1 MNTHARNLTLPR
13 PWART
18 APSNWPFLAFV
29 ALIPLQNIYLQYVPN
44 LGGGLNFLNVM
55 FIVSLLGAWR
65 CGGSTVPGTGVNGWM
80 MAYVFYSCLALVI
93 GIGTVAD
100 TSGHASMLKDHL
112 IAVAFLFLA
121 QMSAI
126 DRAGV
131 RRLFL
136 ASLVPLPYI
145 AWVISTQLAW
155 ASSWHYSHDLRVRGT
170 FMELGANELGAF
182 CVTVLMM
189 TGGLLLAARTSLYWK
204 IALAVGF
211 GLAAYGIVSSYS
223 RTAYIASIAGLAL
236 IILFPPGR
244 GRRILPLLAVAAL
257 VWALAPPAAVER
269 FDSITLEAGQRD
281 ESTENRFLFWEV
293 AAARFRERPIFGT
306 GFATFQ
312 SPEVNPYETD
322 AHNFFLRELVE
333 KGLIGGVIVLG
344 LLLSIVRL
352 ARRAARWQPPTT
364 WTHGYMVGLL
374 AALLALVIGNLF
386 GDRFTHYPMIAH
398 FWLYVG
404 LALRLWQ
411 LELAEARERG
421 P

>member
-1 MNTHARNLTLPR
+1 MGAHRA
-13 PWART
+13 
-18 APSNWPFLAFV
+18 FELAVSGFV

-55 FIVSLLGAWR
+55 LIVSLLGAWR

-80 MAYVFYSCLALVI
+80 MAYMLYSCIALVI
-93 GIGTVAD
+93 GIGMVAD

-170 FMELGANELGAF
+170 FMELGANEIGAF

-236 IILFPPGR
+236 IVLFPPGR
-244 GRRILPLLAVAAL
+244 MRRLLPFLAVSAL
-257 VWALAPPAAVER
+257 V
-269 FDSITLEAGQRD
+269 
-281 ESTENRFLFWEV
+281 
-293 AAARFRERPIFGT
+293 
-306 GFATFQ
+306 
-312 SPEVNPYETD
+312 
-322 AHNFFLRELVE
+322 
-333 KGLIGGVIVLG
+333 
-344 LLLSIVRL
+344 
-352 ARRAARWQPPTT
+352 
-364 WTHGYMVGLL
+364 
-374 AALLALVIGNLF
+374 
-386 GDRFTHYPMIAH
+386 
-398 FWLYVG
+398 
-404 LALRLWQ
+404 LALRRRRRWSASTASRWKPASATRARRIASCSGKWQ
-411 LELAEARERG
+411 RPGSANARSSVPALQRFRA
-421 P
+421 PRSIPTRPTPTTSSCVNSWKRD